1 VNPLESGAIKCDS
14 HVTKSTMARRRTRS
28 RNNNSNGGMS
38 IIPLESVQIGTTAT
52 FLPAGSVLHHI
63 RGWNAEG
70 PDYMVHI
77 QQGSFGA
84 SLQTN
89 DTYLIAK
96 NGTNV
101 NIPQLR
107 SFMTNISS
115 VATAAGEQS
124 LALTLNSST
133 SSTPLAWAFYSS

>member
-1 VNPLESGAIKCDS
+1 
-14 HVTKSTMARRRTRS
+14 
-28 RNNNSNGGMS
+28 MS